1 MKFNQWTV
9 ALATAGVVSLA
20 SATAGESSPVNSL
33 VSGVTLSGHVD
44 TSAIWNFGTGTTVAK
59 RFANTAPERQD
70 GFNLNVVKLKLEK
83 GLDEGTWSAGYNFET
98 MYGTDAAVMPG
109 RIANGDLA
117 IKQAYV
123 ALRAPVGNGLDFKI
137 GQFDPT
143 IGYEV
148 TDSYVNPN
156 FSRSFGFNNLEPFGH
171 QGVLATYQF
180 TEWVGA
186 TAGVANGFG
195 DTTGVT
201 LAGNTPATRNTGINA
216 KDAGESIKTY
226 IGGLVFKAPENFGF
240 LAGSSLYLGI
250 VDRGFGGGVDD
261 QINYYVGASLSTGVE
276 GLTVGGSYDYVDNL
290 NGVANQ
296 YGYAWALYASY
307 QLNEQLKLS
316 YRAELAGSSGGIHLP
331 GALNDEQVFGNT
343 LTLDY
348 ALWKNV
354 ISRLEYRLD
363 SVVGGTPT
371 LPGTTSRVFDGDKND
386 HSLTVN
392 IVYLF

>member
-44 TSAIWNFGTGTTVAK
+44 TSAIWNFGTGTTVAN
-59 RFANTAPERQD
+59 RFANTASDRQD

-83 GLDEGTWSAGYNFET
+83 GLDEGTWSAGYNFEM
-98 MYGTDAAVMPG
+98 MYGPDAIVMPG

-123 ALRAPVGNGLDFKI
+123 ALRAPVGNGIDFKV

-171 QGVLATYQF
+171 QGVLAPYQF

-195 DTTGVT
+195 DISGVTTGR
-201 LAGNTPATRNTGINA
+201 GFGINA
-216 KDAGESIKTY
+216 KDGGESIKSY

>member
-9 ALATAGVVSLA
+9 ALATAGVVSLT
-20 SATAGESSPVNSL
+20 SAVAGESSPVNSL
-33 VSGVTLSGHVD
+33 TSGVTLSGHVD
-44 TSAIWNFGTGTTVAK
+44 TSAIWNFGTGTTVAN
-59 RFANTAPERQD
+59 RFANTASDRQD

-83 GLDEGTWSAGYNFET
+83 GLDEGTWSAGYNFEM

-109 RIANGDLA
+109 RIATGDVA

-123 ALRAPVGNGLDFKI
+123 ALRAPVGNGIDFKV

-143 IGYEV
+143 VGYEV

-195 DTTGVT
+195 STSGVS
-201 LAGNTPATRNTGINA
+201 AGRGTGINA
-216 KDAGESIKTY
+216 KDATESVKTY
-226 IGGLVFKAPENFGF
+226 IGGLVFKAPESFGF

-250 VDRGFGGGVDD
+250 VDQGITGQDD
-261 QINYYVGASLSTGVE
+261 WVNYYVGASIATPVT
-276 GLTVGGSYDYVDNL
+276 GLTVGASLDYVDNY
-290 NGVANQ
+290 GATGA
-296 YGYAWALYASY
+296 YGYAWAGYVSY
-307 QLNEQLKLS
+307 QLTEKLKVS
-316 YRAELAGSSGGIHLP
+316 YRGELAGSSGANAAGWGHLP
-331 GALNDEQVFGNT
+331 GSPNDEKVFGNT
-343 LTLDY
+343 VTFDY

-354 ISRLEYRLD
+354 VSRLEYRID
-363 SVVGGTPT
+363 SAVGGANLKP
-371 LPGTTSRVFDGDKND
+371 FDLQKND

>member
-9 ALATAGVVSLA
+9 ALATAGVVSLT
-20 SATAGESSPVNSL
+20 SAVAGESSPVNSL
-33 VSGVTLSGHVD
+33 TSGVTLSGHVD
-44 TSAIWNFGTGTTVAK
+44 TSAIWNFGTGTTVAN
-59 RFANTAPERQD
+59 RFANTATDRQD

-83 GLDEGTWSAGYNFET
+83 GLDEGTWSAGYNFEM
-98 MYGTDAAVMPG
+98 MYGPDAIVMPG

-123 ALRAPVGNGLDFKI
+123 ALRAPVGNGIDFKV

-195 DTTGVT
+195 DISGVTTGR
-201 LAGNTPATRNTGINA
+201 GFGINA
-216 KDAGESIKTY
+216 KDGGESIKSY

-261 QINYYVGASLSTGVE
+261 QINYYVGASLSTPVE
-276 GLTVGGSYDYVDNL
+276 GLTVGASWDYVDNL

-296 YGYAWALYASY
+296 YGYAWALYGSY
-307 QLNEQLKLS
+307 QLTEQLKLS

-331 GALNDEQVFGNT
+331 GGSNDEQVFGNT
-343 LTLDY
+343 VTLDY

-354 ISRLEYRLD
+354 ISRLEYRID
-363 SVVGGTPT
+363 SAVSGSVMRP
-371 LPGTTSRVFDGDKND
+371 FDGQKND
-386 HSLTVN
+386 HSLTAN

>member
-44 TSAIWNFGTGTTVAK
+44 TSAIWNLGTGTTVAN
-59 RFANTAPERQD
+59 RFANTASDRQD

-98 MYGTDAAVMPG
+98 MYGPDAAVMPG

-123 ALRAPVGNGLDFKI
+123 ALRAPVGNGIDFKI

-180 TEWVGA
+180 SETVGA

-195 DTTGVT
+195 STTGVT
-201 LAGNTPATRNTGINA
+201 FNRGTGINA
-216 KDAGESIKTY
+216 KDATESVKSY
-226 IGGLVFKAPENFGF
+226 IGGLVFKAPESFGF

-250 VDRGFGGGVDD
+250 VDQGITGREDS
-261 QINYYVGASLSTGVE
+261 INYYVGASIATPVE
-276 GLTVGGSYDYVDNL
+276 GLTVGAAYDYVSNFLADGL
-290 NGVANQ
+290 
-296 YGYAWALYASY
+296 YGYAWAGYVSY
-307 QLNEQLKLS
+307 QVNEQIKLS
-316 YRAELAGSSGGIHLP
+316 YRAELAGSSGGVHLP
-331 GALNDEQVFGNT
+331 GGLNDEQVFGNT

-363 SVVGGTPT
+363 SAVSGSTGAANP
-371 LPGTTSRVFDGDKND
+371 LDVFNGQKND

>member
-9 ALATAGVVSLA
+9 ALATAGVVSLT
-20 SATAGESSPVNSL
+20 SAVAGESSPVNAL
-33 VSGVTLSGHVD
+33 TSGVTLSGHVD
-44 TSAIWNFGTGTTVAK
+44 TSAIWNFGTGTTVAN
-59 RFANTAPERQD
+59 RFANTASDRQD

-83 GLDEGTWSAGYNFET
+83 GLDEGTWSAGYNFEV
-98 MYGTDAAVMPG
+98 MYGPDAIVMPG

-123 ALRAPVGNGLDFKI
+123 ALRAPVGNGIDFKV

-195 DTTGVT
+195 DISGVTTGRGV
-201 LAGNTPATRNTGINA
+201 GINA
-216 KDAGESIKTY
+216 KDGGESIKSY

-261 QINYYVGASLSTGVE
+261 QINYYVGASLSTPVE
-276 GLTVGGSYDYVDNL
+276 GLTVGASWDYVDNL
-290 NGVANQ
+290 NGVAKQ
-296 YGYAWALYASY
+296 YGYAWALYGSY
-307 QLNEQLKLS
+307 QLTEQLKLS
-316 YRAELAGSSGGIHLP
+316 YRAELAGSSGGVHLP
-331 GALNDEQVFGNT
+331 GASNDEQVFGNT
-343 LTLDY
+343 VTLDY

-363 SVVGGTPT
+363 SAVSGSVLRP
-371 LPGTTSRVFDGDKND
+371 FDGQKND
-386 HSLTVN
+386 HSLTAN

>member
-1 MKFNQWTV
+1 
-9 ALATAGVVSLA
+9 
-20 SATAGESSPVNSL
+20 
-33 VSGVTLSGHVD
+33 
-44 TSAIWNFGTGTTVAK
+44 
-59 RFANTAPERQD
+59 
-70 GFNLNVVKLKLEK
+70 
-83 GLDEGTWSAGYNFET
+83 
-98 MYGTDAAVMPG
+98 
-109 RIANGDLA
+109 
-117 IKQAYV
+117 
-123 ALRAPVGNGLDFKI
+123 
-137 GQFDPT
+137 
-143 IGYEV
+143 
-148 TDSYVNPN
+148 
-156 FSRSFGFNNLEPFGH
+156 
-171 QGVLATYQF
+171 
-180 TEWVGA
+180 
-186 TAGVANGFG
+186 
-195 DTTGVT
+195 
-201 LAGNTPATRNTGINA
+201 
-216 KDAGESIKTY
+216 
-226 IGGLVFKAPENFGF
+226 
-240 LAGSSLYLGI
+240 
-250 VDRGFGGGVDD
+250 VDD

>member
-9 ALATAGVVSLA
+9 ALATAGVVSLT
-20 SATAGESSPVNSL
+20 SAVAGESSPVNSL
-33 VSGVTLSGHVD
+33 TSGVTLSGHVD
-44 TSAIWNFGTGTTVAK
+44 TSAIWNFGTGTTVAN
-59 RFANTAPERQD
+59 RFANTASDRQD

-83 GLDEGTWSAGYNFET
+83 GLDEGTWSAGYNFEM
-98 MYGTDAAVMPG
+98 MYGPDAIVMPG

-123 ALRAPVGNGLDFKI
+123 ALRAPVGNGIDFKV

-195 DTTGVT
+195 DVSGVTTGR
-201 LAGNTPATRNTGINA
+201 GFGINA
-216 KDAGESIKTY
+216 KDGGESIKSY

-250 VDRGFGGGVDD
+250 VDRGFGGGVND
-261 QINYYVGASLSTGVE
+261 QINYYVGASLSTPVE
-276 GLTVGGSYDYVDNL
+276 GLTVGASWDYVDNL
-290 NGVANQ
+290 NGVAGM
-296 YGYAWALYASY
+296 YGYAWALYGSY
-307 QLNEQLKLS
+307 QLTEQLKLS

-331 GALNDEQVFGNT
+331 GGSNDEQVFGNT
-343 LTLDY
+343 VTLDY

-354 ISRLEYRLD
+354 ISRLEYRVD
-363 SVVGGTPT
+363 SAVSGSVMRP
-371 LPGTTSRVFDGDKND
+371 FDGQKND
-386 HSLTVN
+386 HSLTAN

>member
-1 MKFNQWTV
+1 V

-44 TSAIWNFGTGTTVAK
+44 TSAIWNFGTGTTVAN
-59 RFANTAPERQD
+59 RFANTASDRQD

-83 GLDEGTWSAGYNFET
+83 GLDEGTWSAGYNFEM
-98 MYGTDAAVMPG
+98 MYGPDAAVMPG

-123 ALRAPVGNGLDFKI
+123 ALRAPVGNGIDFKV

-201 LAGNTPATRNTGINA
+201 AARGAAGGGLWNAGTGINA
-216 KDAGESIKTY
+216 KDGGESIKSY

-331 GALNDEQVFGNT
+331 GVLNDEQVLGNT

-363 SVVGGTPT
+363 SAVSGSTGAANP
-371 LPGTTSRVFDGDKND
+371 LDVFNGQKND

>member
-9 ALATAGVVSLA
+9 ALATAGVVSLT
-20 SATAGESSPVNSL
+20 SAVAGESSPVNSL
-33 VSGVTLSGHVD
+33 TSGVTLSGHVD
-44 TSAIWNFGTGTTVAK
+44 TSAIWNFGTGTTVAN
-59 RFANTAPERQD
+59 RFANTASDRQD

-109 RIANGDLA
+109 RLANGDLA

-123 ALRAPVGNGLDFKI
+123 ALRAPVGNGIDFKV

-195 DTTGVT
+195 DIVPAYGA
-201 LAGNTPATRNTGINA
+201 AGKTAGRGTGINA
-216 KDAGESIKTY
+216 KDGGESTKTY

-250 VDRGFGGGVDD
+250 VDRGITGQED
-261 QINYYVGASLSTGVE
+261 QINYYVGASIATPVT
-276 GLTVGGSYDYVDNL
+276 GLTVGASLDYVDNL
-290 NGVANQ
+290 GGNGL
-296 YGYAWALYASY
+296 YGYAWAGYASY
-307 QLNEQLKLS
+307 QLTEQLKLS
-316 YRAELAGSSGGIHLP
+316 YRAELAGSSGSIHLP
-331 GALNDEQVFGNT
+331 GIANDERVFGNT
-343 LTLDY
+343 VTLDY

-354 ISRLEYRLD
+354 ISRLEYRID
-363 SVVGGTPT
+363 SAVGGSNLKP
-371 LPGTTSRVFDGDKND
+371 FDGQKSD
-386 HSLTVN
+386 HSLTAN

>member
-9 ALATAGVVSLA
+9 ALATAGVVSLT
-20 SATAGESSPVNSL
+20 SAVAGESSPVNAL
-33 VSGVTLSGHVD
+33 TSGVTLSGHVD
-44 TSAIWNFGTGTTVAK
+44 TSAIWNFGTGTTVAN
-59 RFANTAPERQD
+59 RFANTASDRQD

-83 GLDEGTWSAGYNFET
+83 GLDEGTWSAGYNFEV
-98 MYGTDAAVMPG
+98 MYGPDAIVMPG
-109 RIANGDLA
+109 RIADGDLA

-123 ALRAPVGNGLDFKI
+123 ALRAPVGNGIDFKV

-180 TEWVGA
+180 TEWMGA

-195 DTTGVT
+195 SINGVSG
-201 LAGNTPATRNTGINA
+201 ARGGGINA

-261 QINYYVGASLSTGVE
+261 QINYYVGASLATPVE
-276 GLTVGGSYDYVDNL
+276 GLTVGASWDYADNL
-290 NGVANQ
+290 NGVSGM
-296 YGYAWALYASY
+296 YGYAWALYGSY
-307 QLNEQLKLS
+307 QLTEQLKLS
-316 YRAELAGSSGGIHLP
+316 YRAELAGSSGGVHLP
-331 GALNDEQVFGNT
+331 NGSNDEQVFGNT
-343 LTLDY
+343 VTLDY

-354 ISRLEYRLD
+354 ISRLEYRID
-363 SVVGGTPT
+363 SAVGGSVLRP
-371 LPGTTSRVFDGDKND
+371 FDGQKND
-386 HSLTVN
+386 HSLTAN

>member
-9 ALATAGVVSLA
+9 ALATAGVVSLT
-20 SATAGESSPVNSL
+20 SAVAGETPVNSL
-33 VSGVTLSGHVD
+33 TSGVTLSGHVD
-44 TSAIWNFGTGTTVAK
+44 TSAIWNFGTGTTVAN
-59 RFANTAPERQD
+59 RFANTATDRQD

-83 GLDEGTWSAGYNFET
+83 GLDEGTWSAGYNFEV
-98 MYGTDAAVMPG
+98 MYGPDAIVMPG

-123 ALRAPVGNGLDFKI
+123 ALRAPVGNGIDFKV

-195 DTTGVT
+195 DVSGVTTGR
-201 LAGNTPATRNTGINA
+201 GFGINA
-216 KDAGESIKTY
+216 KDGGESIKSY

-261 QINYYVGASLSTGVE
+261 QINYYVGASLSTPVE

-307 QLNEQLKLS
+307 QLTEQLKLS

-331 GALNDEQVFGNT
+331 GGSNDEQVFGNT
-343 LTLDY
+343 VTLDY

-363 SVVGGTPT
+363 SAVSGSVLRP
-371 LPGTTSRVFDGDKND
+371 FDGQKND
-386 HSLTVN
+386 HSLTAN

>member
-9 ALATAGVVSLA
+9 ARATAGVVSLA

-44 TSAIWNFGTGTTVAK
+44 TSAIWNFGTGTTVAN
-59 RFANTAPERQD
+59 RFANTASDRQD

-83 GLDEGTWSAGYNFET
+83 GLDEGTWSAGYNFEM
-98 MYGTDAAVMPG
+98 MYGPDAIVMPG

-123 ALRAPVGNGLDFKI
+123 ALRAPVGNGIDFKV

-195 DTTGVT
+195 DISGVT
-201 LAGNTPATRNTGINA
+201 TLNNRNFGINA
-216 KDAGESIKTY
+216 KDGGESIKSY

-331 GALNDEQVFGNT
+331 GGLNDEQVLGNT

-363 SVVGGTPT
+363 SAVSGSTGGANP
-371 LPGTTSRVFDGDKND
+371 LDVFNGQKND
-386 HSLTVN
+386 HSLTMN

>member
-9 ALATAGVVSLA
+9 ALATAGVVSFA
-20 SATAGESSPVNSL
+20 SVANAGESSPVTSL
-33 VSGVTLSGHVD
+33 TSGVALSGHVD
-44 TSAIWNFGTGTTVAK
+44 TSAVWNFGTGTTVAN
-59 RFANTAPERQD
+59 RFANTATDRQD

-83 GLDEGTWSAGYNFET
+83 ALDEGTWSAGYNFET
-98 MYGTDAAVMPG
+98 MYGPDAAVMPG
-109 RIANGDLA
+109 RIADGDLA

-148 TDSYVNPN
+148 TDSYANPN

-180 TEWVGA
+180 TESFGA

-195 DTTGVT
+195 STTGVT
-201 LAGNTPATRNTGINA
+201 AGRGTGINA
-216 KDAGESIKTY
+216 KDATESMKSY
-226 IGGLVFKAPENFGF
+226 IGGLVFKAPESFGF

-250 VDRGFGGGVDD
+250 VDQGITGRDD
-261 QINYYVGASLSTGVE
+261 SINYYVGASIATPVD
-276 GLTVGGSYDYVDNL
+276 GLTVGAAYDYVENFLADGL
-290 NGVANQ
+290 
-296 YGYAWALYASY
+296 YGYAWAGYVSY
-307 QLNEQLKLS
+307 QVNEQVKLS
-316 YRAELAGSSGGIHLP
+316 YRAELAGSSGGVHLP
-331 GALNDEQVFGNT
+331 GGSNDEQVFGNT
-343 LTLDY
+343 VTLDY

-363 SVVGGTPT
+363 SAVGGSVLRP
-371 LPGTTSRVFDGDKND
+371 FDGQKND
-386 HSLTVN
+386 HSLIAN

>member
-9 ALATAGVVSLA
+9 ALATAGVVSLT
-20 SATAGESSPVNSL
+20 SAVAEESAPVNAL

-44 TSAIWNFGTGTTVAK
+44 TSAIWNFGNGTTVAN
-59 RFANTAPERQD
+59 RFANTASDRQD
-70 GFNLNVVKLKLEK
+70 GFNLNVVKVKLEK

-98 MYGTDAAVMPG
+98 MYGPDAAVMPG

-123 ALRAPVGNGLDFKI
+123 ALRAPVGNGIDFKV

-143 IGYEV
+143 VGYEV
-148 TDSYVNPN
+148 TDSYGNPN

-195 DTTGVT
+195 STTGVT
-201 LAGNTPATRNTGINA
+201 AGRGTGINA
-216 KDAGESIKTY
+216 KDPGESQKTY
-226 IGGLVFKAPENFGF
+226 IGGLVFKAPESFGF

-250 VDRGFGGGVDD
+250 VDQGISGANDWV
-261 QINYYVGASLSTGVE
+261 NYYVGASIATPVE
-276 GLTVGGSYDYVDNL
+276 GLTVGASLDYVDNFFG
-290 NGVANQ
+290 NGL
-296 YGYAWALYASY
+296 YGFAWAGYLSF
-307 QLNEQLKLS
+307 QLNEQIKLS
-316 YRAELAGSSGGIHLP
+316 YRAEYAGSSGGAHLP
-331 GALNDEQVFGNT
+331 GAVNDERVFGNT
-343 LTLDY
+343 FTLDY
-348 ALWKNV
+348 SLWKNV
-354 ISRLEYRLD
+354 ITRLEYRID
-363 SVVGGTPT
+363 AAVSGTSAT
-371 LPGTTSRVFDGDKND
+371 GLRVFDGQKTD
-386 HSLTVN
+386 HSLTAN

>member
-44 TSAIWNFGTGTTVAK
+44 TSAIWNFGTGTTVAN
-59 RFANTAPERQD
+59 RFANTASDRQD

-83 GLDEGTWSAGYNFET
+83 GLDEGTWSAGYNFEM
-98 MYGTDAAVMPG
+98 MYGPDAIVMPG

-123 ALRAPVGNGLDFKI
+123 ALRAPVGNGIDFKV

-195 DTTGVT
+195 DISGVTTGR
-201 LAGNTPATRNTGINA
+201 GFGINA
-216 KDAGESIKTY
+216 KDGGESIKSY

-331 GALNDEQVFGNT
+331 GGLNDEQVLGNT

-363 SVVGGTPT
+363 SAVSGATGAANP
-371 LPGTTSRVFDGDKND
+371 LDVFNGQKND

>member
-44 TSAIWNFGTGTTVAK
+44 TSAIWNFGTGTTVAN
-59 RFANTAPERQD
+59 RFANTASDRQD

-83 GLDEGTWSAGYNFET
+83 GLDEGTWSAGYNFEM
-98 MYGTDAAVMPG
+98 MYGPDAIVMPG

-123 ALRAPVGNGLDFKI
+123 ALRAPVGNGIDFKV

-195 DTTGVT
+195 DISGVTTGR
-201 LAGNTPATRNTGINA
+201 GFGINA
-216 KDAGESIKTY
+216 KDAGESIKSY

-331 GALNDEQVFGNT
+331 GGLNDEQVLGNT

-363 SVVGGTPT
+363 SAVSGATGAANP
-371 LPGTTSRVFDGDKND
+371 LDVFNGQKND
-386 HSLTVN
+386 HSLTMN

>member
-9 ALATAGVVSLA
+9 ALATAGVVSLT
-20 SATAGESSPVNSL
+20 SAVAGESSPVNSL
-33 VSGVTLSGHVD
+33 TSGVTLSGHVD
-44 TSAIWNFGTGTTVAK
+44 TSAIWNFGTGTTVAN
-59 RFANTAPERQD
+59 RFANTASDRQD

-83 GLDEGTWSAGYNFET
+83 GLDEGTWSAGYNFEM
-98 MYGTDAAVMPG
+98 MYGPDSIVMPG
-109 RIANGDLA
+109 RIANGDIA

-123 ALRAPVGNGLDFKI
+123 ALRAPVGNGIDFKV

-180 TEWVGA
+180 TEWMGA

-195 DTTGVT
+195 DISGVTTGR
-201 LAGNTPATRNTGINA
+201 GFGINA

-261 QINYYVGASLSTGVE
+261 QINYYVGASLSTPVE
-276 GLTVGGSYDYVDNL
+276 GLTVGASWDYVDNL
-290 NGVANQ
+290 NGVANM
-296 YGYAWALYASY
+296 YGYAWALYGSY
-307 QLNEQLKLS
+307 QLTEQLKLS

-331 GALNDEQVFGNT
+331 GGSNDEQVFGNT
-343 LTLDY
+343 VTLDY

-363 SVVGGTPT
+363 SAVSGSVMRP
-371 LPGTTSRVFDGDKND
+371 FDGQKSD
-386 HSLTVN
+386 HSLTAN